1 MTYNEENG
9 ITPTTILRTREEIL
23 NKQSILDI
31 REGGKKAYIE
41 KEEASLAA
49 DPVLE
54 YMNRDQ
60 LEVMIKETEKRMKKA
75 AKELDFITAAQY
87 RDEMLALKKRL
98 KEK

>member
-1 MTYNEENG
+1 
-9 ITPTTILRTREEIL
+9 L

-41 KEEASLAA
+41 NAEGAIAA
-49 DPVLE
+49 DPVLD

-60 LEVMIKETEKRMKKA
+60 IDVMIKATEDKMKKA
-75 AKELDFITAAQY
+75 AKELDFITAALY

-98 KEK
+98 KDK